1 MAARRLTDDQLRIV
15 QTLDRPLFVAA
26 GAGSGKSSTLA
37 ERVAW
42 ALEPGSGSDGGAFIQ
57 GLDEVLVI
65 TFTRA
70 AAEEIKEKTR
80 ERLRE
85 GGMEAQ
91 ALAVDS
97 AWISTIHG
105 MCSRILRRHAFDLGL
120 DPKFE
125 VLEGSVQEDLVEQA
139 TDEVLRDV
147 RERPEFAQ
155 LFNTFPL
162 RSASGDDS
170 AGSVFGMVRG
180 VRNAAGSALEGFDSL
195 HFPGVAPDVYGAMK
209 RLRDDSERA
218 LVLGRNEGAFASA
231 KGETEEARLEHDLDQ
246 LERFLLLPPGQRDD
260 ATNELLDNLSK
271 PGDAY
276 RKKAMKEVGQE
287 LKDSYAQ
294 ATLAAAFASMGERAQ
309 EVVRIAR
316 MVDVRYAQLKAE
328 LGSLDNDDLLSRT
341 FAAFRDHPEIAAR
354 YGSKFRLVMV
364 DEFQDTNAQQVKMIE
379 LLSGEDACHLA
390 TVGDAQ
396 QSIYRFRA
404 ADVQVFRDR
413 EATTDEAAHVRLTMN
428 FRSHAD
434 ILSFVERALDGPLPD
449 FMRLDPC
456 PTRPDGLKARSL
468 PRIDVEVLSS
478 AARGGA
484 TAPMRSDTMAKLI
497 ADRIRERIDAGERPE
512 DVALLLGRMSNLDT
526 YLAALRSRG
535 VDCVVSGGSTFSRA
549 PEVRLV
555 ASLLHVLANPKDTQA
570 GLFPVLVSG
579 LFSLEADDL
588 CLLATK
594 TQELN
599 GAYARRGIDVGVLGF
614 ELPGDAQ
621 ASPRLVEAH
630 AVLARAL
637 ERLSTWRIED
647 VLRAVLVESGWVAR
661 CTAAGADGQAQLANA
676 LAAVRH
682 VGELVRGAGLGVSRA
697 AVEFDRWLD
706 ASKVGPASLSGGD
719 GGSVQV
725 MTVHASK
732 GLEFPL
738 VAIAECWGNSQ
749 GRSIVGVT
757 CENSAGLVNA
767 TLVPRDTNVAMLGP
781 DDGHGVSES
790 SDLVDWA
797 RFLVNASI
805 DGDQQERARLL
816 YVAITR
822 ARESAILGLSVTV
835 SSKGV
840 ISPLLSEQVVGTLFG
855 GELPALGE
863 STLDYG
869 GTQPARVR
877 HISLSKDAEGNP
889 VAEPDVY
896 APLLAAEAAPEEE
909 PTFTL
914 YDVDPAAGLVPSL
927 AQAKTTRA
935 RAGVFSYSSAHALM
949 AAANAPLEE
958 VPSGRPAM
966 VDVAV
971 AIEDEDIDSPQD
983 LEDADKATNLGS
995 AFHEL
1000 AQTMIEAGGN
1010 HSEARL
1016 EALSRQWHLSA
1027 RQKVR
1032 LQEAIERWE
1041 RSDVRVEALQH
1052 TLVRPEVPFFLRVDS
1067 QYGEYVEGAI
1077 DLLCT
1082 DPGSDEA
1089 LVIDYKTGDAGLTLE
1104 EIQARHEMQ
1113 ANFYAWVMMNQGYK
1127 KVTCTFVCVELDRG
1141 DGQPVSV
1148 TYNFDN
1154 LTSPKMT

>member
-42 ALEPGSGSDGGAFIQ
+42 ALEPGSGSDGGAFIES
-57 GLDEVLVI
+57 LDEVLVI
-65 TFTRA
+65 TFTRL
-70 AAEEIKEKTR
+70 AAEEIKEKIR

-139 TDEVLRDV
+139 TDEVLRNV
-147 RERPEFAQ
+147 RDLPEFAE
-155 LFNTFPL
+155 LFNAFPL
-162 RSASGDDS
+162 RSPSGDDA

-195 HFPGVAPDVYGAMK
+195 RFPGVAPDAFDAL
-209 RLRDDSERA
+209 RHLRDDSERA
-218 LVLGRNEGAFASA
+218 LTLGRSEGAFASA
-231 KGETEEARLEHDLDQ
+231 KGAAEEERLEHDLDV
-246 LERFLLLPPGQRDD
+246 LEQFLLLPPGQRKE
-260 ATNELLDNLSK
+260 AVPEVMAQLGK

-276 RKKAMKEVGQE
+276 RKKSMKEVGKD
-287 LKDSYAQ
+287 LKDTYAQ
-294 ATLAAAFASMGERAQ
+294 AVLVAAFASMGERAQ

-316 MVDVRYAQLKAE
+316 MVDERYCQLKAE

-341 FAAFRDHPEIAAR
+341 FAAFREHPEIAAR

-379 LLSGEDACHLA
+379 MLSGEDACHLA

-434 ILSFVERALDGPLPD
+434 VLSFVERALDGPLPD

-456 PTRPDGLKARSL
+456 PTRPDGLRARNL

-484 TAPMRSDTMAKLI
+484 TAPMRSDAMARLI
-497 ADRIRERIDAGERPE
+497 ADRIAERIEAGERPE
-512 DVALLLGRMSNLDT
+512 DVALLLGRMTNLNC
-526 YLAALRSRG
+526 YLQALRARG
-535 VDCVVSGGSTFSRA
+535 IDCVVSGGSTFSRA

-555 ASLLHVLANPKDTQA
+555 ASLLHVLANPKDTQV
-570 GLFPVLVSG
+570 GLFPVLVSE

-588 CLLATK
+588 FLLATK

-599 GAYARRGIDVGVLGF
+599 GAYARRGIDVGILGF

-621 ASPRLVEAH
+621 ASPRLAEAH
-630 AVLARAL
+630 EVIARAL
-637 ERLSTWRIED
+637 ERLATWRIED

-661 CTAAGADGQAQLANA
+661 CAAGGADGQAQLANA

-682 VGELVRGAGLGVSRA
+682 VGELVRGGGLGPSQA

-706 ASKVGPASLSGGD
+706 ASKVGPASLSGGE
-719 GGSVQV
+719 GGAVQV

-738 VAIAECWGNSQ
+738 VAISECWGNSQ
-749 GRSIVGVT
+749 GTSIVGVT
-757 CENSAGLVNA
+757 CENKAGHVYA
-767 TLVPRDTNVAMLGP
+767 TLVPRDIKRDMLGK
-781 DDGHGVSES
+781 DAGSVNES

-822 ARESAILGLSVTV
+822 ARESVILGLAVTA
-835 SSKGV
+835 SSKGEL
-840 ISPLLSEQVVGTLFG
+840 SPVLAEQVVATLFG
-855 GELPALGE
+855 GELPVLGE
-863 STLDYG
+863 SMLDYG

-877 HISLSKDAEGNP
+877 HISLGKDDEGNP
-889 VAEPDVY
+889 VAMPEVY
-896 APLLAAEAAPEEE
+896 APLFAVEDTTEQE

-914 YDVDPAAGLVPSL
+914 YDVDPADGLVPAL

-935 RAGVFSYSSAHALM
+935 RTGVFSYSSAHALM
-949 AAANAPLEE
+949 AAAYPHQNDEQ
-958 VPSGRPAM
+958 PAQP
-966 VDVAV
+966 VNGGITA
-971 AIEDEDIDSPQD
+971 AIEDEDIDAPED
-983 LEDADKATNLGS
+983 LEDTDKATNLGS

-1000 AQTMIEAGGN
+1000 AQTMIETGSA
-1010 HSEARL
+1010 HSTARL

-1027 RQKVR
+1027 KQKTR
-1032 LQEAIERWE
+1032 LEEAIERWE
-1041 RSDVRVEALQH
+1041 RSDVRAKALSH
-1052 TLVRPEVPFFLRVDS
+1052 ALVRPEVPFFKAVDS
-1067 QYGEYVEGAI
+1067 QYGQYVEGAI

-1082 DPGSDEA
+1082 GPGSDEA
-1089 LVIDYKTGDAGLTLE
+1089 LVIDYKTGDAGLTLD
-1104 EIQARHEMQ
+1104 EIYARHEMQ

-1127 KVTCTFVCVELDRG
+1127 RVTCTFVCVEQDRG

-1148 TYNFDN
+1148 SYTYDP
-1154 LTSPKMT
+1154 LTPPKMT